1 MNSVNKNLQTTNY
14 KLQTIKGFSLVEVI
28 LSTAIFALAVTAFV
42 GVWAYAQEGTA
53 LGGRRNRAAFIAEEG
68 FEAVRAMRDQ
78 SFSNITDGTHGI
90 KIINNAWQ
98 FDGVSDVL
106 DSVTRAITV
115 SSADVRRKNITAT
128 VDWQQNIQRTG
139 TMQLE
144 TRLTDWR
151 RSFGNWAT
159 PSQQAVG
166 DAVGGADANG
176 IALYKKGDTLYA
188 VIVRNASAN
197 TELEVF
203 NVTDLSSPLF
213 VRGLELSADAED
225 IVIAGDYAVI
235 ASVKDTQ
242 ELQIVDLS
250 QVATSPLAVVGSF
263 DAPGAANARA
273 VAAFGATIFLARNA
287 SSNPELFTL
296 SIANPAVPTQLGSAL
311 EFSNDIRDITLA
323 QNNAY
328 LYLATANN
336 SAEVVVV
343 SVSNPSALVQVGT
356 YNASGDSNGTAVTA
370 FSTYGILGRADGT
383 YFIFSALN
391 SSSPTLISGGADL
404 GAQITDA
411 TIGVGDMYAFLVNNT
426 ESSPVHVINIAV
438 PGTPVEIAVF
448 ETDDTVNGVAYD
460 FDANRVFIAGVH
472 NSAEL
477 VILKPN

>member
-1 MNSVNKNLQTTNY
+1 MIRKQFQLTSKAWLSN
-14 KLQTIKGFSLVEVI
+14 GAFSLVESI

-42 GVWAYAQEGTA
+42 GVWAYSQEGAA
-53 LGGRRNRAAFIAEEG
+53 LGGTRNRAAFIAEEG
-68 FEAVRAMRDQ
+68 LEAARNMRDQ
-78 SFSNITDGTHGI
+78 DFSNITDGTHGLVI
-90 KIINNAWQ
+90 VTNQWAWA
-98 FDGVSDVL
+98 GVSDTTGLFSRSVIVAPI
-106 DSVTRAITV
+106 DS
-115 SSADVRRKNITAT
+115 RRKSMSVS

-139 TMQLE
+139 AMQLE

-166 DAVGGADANG
+166 DAIGGADANG

-203 NVTDLSSPLF
+203 DVTDPASPLF
-213 VRGLELSADAED
+213 VRGLELGADAED
-225 IVIAGDYAVI
+225 VVMAGDYAVI

-250 QVATSPLAVVGSF
+250 QVATDPLAVVGSF

-273 VAAFGATIFLARNA
+273 VAAFGTTVFLARN
-287 SSNPELFTL
+287 SSAHPELFAL
-296 SIANPAVPTQLGSAL
+296 SIAHPAVPSQLGSAL

-343 SVSNPSALVQVGT
+343 SVNNPSSLNQVGT

-370 FSTYGILGRADGT
+370 FSTYGILGRADGA
-383 YFIFSALN
+383 YLIFSALN
-391 SSSPTLISGGADL
+391 PFSPTLIAGATDL
-404 GAQITDA
+404 GAQITDV
-411 TIGVGDMYAFLVNNT
+411 TVGVGDMYAFLVNNT

-438 PGTPVEIAVF
+438 PGTPVEIAVLKI
-448 ETDDTVNGVAYD
+448 DDTANGAAYD
-460 FDANRVFIAGVH
+460 FDTNRVFIAGVH

-477 VILKPN
+477 GVLKPN